1 MLAKPQI
8 INRMSPNTLEKAYL
22 TACLAE
28 LEALKPGNVHIFA
41 DGHGMQV
48 QDFIKSA
55 EASAPVLCDD
65 DQFGSRTLGQRILAA
80 LEATDANVGC
90 NTNLGIILLVAP
102 VVQAALQYPQLSLQT
117 ALQQVLQETTVA
129 DAAHV
134 YAGIRLVKPAGMG
147 QREEHDVSQS
157 PQITLLA
164 AMQLAARHDMV
175 ACQYVEGYAQVWK
188 QALPL
193 YASCIERWQRP
204 AWALTAVYLYWLSS
218 VPDSHIAR
226 KYGEAIA
233 LNVQQTAAHHA
244 QALMALDNPKN
255 YMPVLLQWDQS
266 LKQAGINPGTSA
278 DLTVITAM
286 LSILSQ
292 PVNRAGILFL

>member
-1 MLAKPQI
+1 M
-8 INRMSPNTLEKAYL
+8 INSMSANSVEQAYL
-22 TACLAE
+22 NACLAE

-55 EASAPVLCDD
+55 EVSAPVLCNDE
-65 DQFGSRTLGQRILAA
+65 QFGSRTLGQRILAA
-80 LEATDANVGC
+80 LEVTYAAVSC
-90 NTNLGIILLVAP
+90 NTNLGIILLAAP
-102 VVQAALQYPQLSLQT
+102 VVQAALQYPKLPLQT
-117 ALQQVLQETTVA
+117 ALQQVLQETTVD

-134 YAGIRLVKPAGMG
+134 YAGIRLVNPAGMG
-147 QREEHDVSQS
+147 QRSEHDVSQA

-164 AMQLAARHDMV
+164 AMQLAAGQDMV
-175 ACQYVEGYAQVWK
+175 ARQYVEGYAQIWT

-193 YASCIERWQRP
+193 YVHGIARWQRP

-226 KYGEAIA
+226 KYGEAAA
-233 LNVQQTAAHHA
+233 LNVQQAARQHVEA
-244 QALMALDNPKN
+244 FMALDNPKN
-255 YMPVLLQWDQS
+255 YLPALLQWDQS
-266 LKQAGINPGTSA
+266 LKQQGINPGTSA

-286 LSILSQ
+286 LAALS
-292 PVNRAGILFL
+292 PSAI